1 MHVPFLKCFKRD
13 KTEFLKYLQVP
24 GSRISLQ
31 CITCPRG
38 SDINTFELREQNHAL
53 DVSFSS
59 RKLFYRSVEFGLT
72 RVFQLR
78 NKPFGSLFFVLMHDN
93 FFFCLFVHCFQ
104 LRNKPFC
111 SLFRKNGSWK
121 NLEPTIPNATS
132 STADSTIHCNQ
143 CNSGLLSKTRL
154 RKTFTLTQLGS

>member
-93 FFFCLFVHCFQ
+93 FFFFAFLFTVFSYETSLFVHFFGRTAAGKTLSLPFLMPHRAQ
-104 LRNKPFC
+104 LIRQ
-111 SLFRKNGSWK
+111 
-121 NLEPTIPNATS
+121 
-132 STADSTIHCNQ
+132 STAISAIQDFLVKRDCEKR
-143 CNSGLLSKTRL
+143 LL
-154 RKTFTLTQLGS
+154 